1 MAMRTILRAGVTL
14 ALLLATNVAAALT
27 LDELMRELRT
37 VAERH
42 ATFEET
48 KQIALLNGPLV
59 RRGTLDYGAPG
70 RLQMRVESPYF
81 ERLDIAGDELT
92 IERRSGVSRVTLSS
106 QPALAAWVESLRA
119 TLAGDGAALQAR
131 FEVTLGGNL
140 AEWRLDL
147 VPREPTL
154 RAIVARVAIAGR
166 AAQVLRFDVEE
177 ARGDSTRVVISPRA
191 PR

>member
-1 MAMRTILRAGVTL
+1 MRTALRAGMTL
-14 ALLLATNVAAALT
+14 LLLLATSAVAALT
-27 LDELMRELRT
+27 LDELMRDLRS

-59 RRGTLDYGAPG
+59 RRGTLDYVAPG
-70 RLQMRVESPYF
+70 RLRMRVESPYF

-92 IERRSGVSRVTLSS
+92 IERRSGVSRVTLST

-119 TLAGDGAALQAR
+119 TLAGDGATLQAR
-131 FEVTLGGNL
+131 FEVTLGGSL

-154 RAIVARVAIAGR
+154 RTVVARVTIAGR
-166 AAQVLRFDVEE
+166 AAEVLRFDVEE
-177 ARGDSTRVVISPRA
+177 TRGDSTRVVISPQA